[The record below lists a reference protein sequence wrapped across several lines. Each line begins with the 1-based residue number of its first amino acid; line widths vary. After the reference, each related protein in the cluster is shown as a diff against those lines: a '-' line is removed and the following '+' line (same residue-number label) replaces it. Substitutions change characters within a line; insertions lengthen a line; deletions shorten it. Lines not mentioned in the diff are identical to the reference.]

1 MSVILTKILSI
12 PSIFGKIRMG
22 MNGRFSFIYWCGKRR
37 IHMADQRKNKRTT
50 NAQPESGDRV
60 SQGSIFQAGRDIQA
74 GRDLAGRDIAGRDIA
89 GRDILSQDSSQGL
102 KEFLIEWQS
111 QMEAKIESKADLS
124 TDEKKDLKEQVTK
137 IQEEAT
143 KGKQTDPNRLEK
155 LINML
160 GVMAPDIFEVAVA
173 TLTNPL
179 AGVGLVLKKIGD
191 KARLESQAG

>member
-1 MSVILTKILSI
+1 
-12 PSIFGKIRMG
+12 
-22 MNGRFSFIYWCGKRR
+22 
-37 IHMADQRKNKRTT
+37 MADQRKNKRTT